1 MSKASYITHPND
13 GLTTPRPEL
22 LPRPAAMEAVVVSS
36 TEGVLQ
42 ILLGKLGAVLAEKYV
57 LLSGVAREIQEL
69 KEDLEIMNACLRDLA
84 AGTEYH
90 HSEQVLHI
98 MQ

>member
-1 MSKASYITHPND
+1 
-13 GLTTPRPEL
+13 
-22 LPRPAAMEAVVVSS
+22 MEAAVVSS

-57 LLSGVAREIQEL
+57 LLSGVGREIQEL

-84 AGTEYH
+84 AGTEYN